1 MLSDY
6 IFFCLNSACL
16 RFRPSFKWQIYVT
29 FINVINK
36 ARGSAIAS
44 TISVDSN
51 GSPREARMLP
61 TKVITKVSIYDQL
74 RFLEPYWCIKI
85 TETLDAIPIV
95 MPISELI
102 TKWRRGFSIVYQT
115 VGRSLPEIQ

>member
-1 MLSDY
+1 
-6 IFFCLNSACL
+6 
-16 RFRPSFKWQIYVT
+16 VT

-102 TKWRRGFSIVYQT
+102 TKWRRGFSIVYANSKAIPTRNPMRWPNFLYMTHLIPQML
-115 VGRSLPEIQ
+115 SLTSTTMD